1 MMETI
6 TDIPAQL
13 YVDPKRREELELVL
27 EKDGLVQRFHC
38 QLFRKDGSK
47 IWLSTSARAIQ
58 QGDALVRDDGTFEDI
73 TERKLLEEQ
82 LRQAQKMEA
91 VGRLAAEWR
100 TTSTMRS
107 ASLSDTARF

>member
-58 QGDALVRDDGTFEDI
+58 QGDALATFR
-73 TERKLLEEQ
+73 RKH
-82 LRQAQKMEA
+82 AVSEA
-91 VGRLAAEWR
+91 TLIACG
-100 TTSTMRS
+100 
-107 ASLSDTARF
+107 